1 MESIT
6 KPINNVGFA
15 FARIVQKMGFF
26 KFVLKNH
33 PTPVL
38 SNSLFFFLHPI
49 LVLVLYVR
57 VEYMRLIQNLD
68 LDISFCFISSKS
80 TSARSW

>member
-15 FARIVQKMGFF
+15 FARIVQKMRFF

-38 SNSLFFFLHPI
+38 SNSIFFF
-49 LVLVLYVR
+49 
-57 VEYMRLIQNLD
+57 
-68 LDISFCFISSKS
+68 
-80 TSARSW
+80 